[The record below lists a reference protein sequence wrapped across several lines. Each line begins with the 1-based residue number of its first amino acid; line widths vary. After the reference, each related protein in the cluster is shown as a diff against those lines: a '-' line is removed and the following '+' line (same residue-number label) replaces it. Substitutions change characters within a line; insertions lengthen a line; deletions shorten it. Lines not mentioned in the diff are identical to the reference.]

1 VAPAT
6 LKVLVTGGA
15 GFIGSHLCARL
26 LDEGHDVLCVDNFIT
41 GNQDNIASLVANP
54 SFRFLQHDVT
64 EALPENEA
72 CAAIY
77 HLASPASPPDYLAH
91 PVETALTN
99 SLGTYRLLELARAWN
114 AKFLLASTSE
124 IYGEPLEHPQT
135 EEYWGNV
142 NPIGMRSCY
151 DESKRFAETMTS
163 TFVRLHRLNARIV
176 RIFNTYGPHSDPADG
191 RIVPNFVTQALQGEP
206 ITVYG
211 DGMQTRSLC
220 YVSDLVEGF
229 LRAMNYPETQGMVF
243 NLGNPDER
251 TILEYAE
258 IIKQQ
263 SNSRSPIVFRPLISE
278 DEPTRRRPDITRA
291 KEILDWE
298 PKVNLI
304 EGLGKTIDWFRHRL
318 RVDV

>member
-1 VAPAT
+1 VASAT
-6 LKVLVTGGA
+6 LRVLVTGGA

-41 GNQDNIASLVANP
+41 GNQSNIASLVENP
-54 SFRFLQHDVT
+54 RFRFLQHDVT
-64 EALPENEA
+64 EALPDDVA

-114 AKFLLASTSE
+114 ARFLLASTSE

-142 NPIGMRSCY
+142 NPVGMRSCY

-163 TFVRLHRLNARIV
+163 TFVRLHRLDARIV

-191 RIVPNFVTQALQGEP
+191 RIVPNFVTQALLGEP

-211 DGMQTRSLC
+211 DGTQTRSLC
-220 YVSDLVEGF
+220 YVSDLVDGF
-229 LRAMNYPETQGMVF
+229 LRAMNYPDTQGMVF

-263 SNSRSPIVFRPLISE
+263 SKSRSPIVYRPLISE

-291 KEILDWE
+291 KAVLDWE
-298 PKVNLI
+298 PQVNLI

-318 RVDV
+318 EVGV